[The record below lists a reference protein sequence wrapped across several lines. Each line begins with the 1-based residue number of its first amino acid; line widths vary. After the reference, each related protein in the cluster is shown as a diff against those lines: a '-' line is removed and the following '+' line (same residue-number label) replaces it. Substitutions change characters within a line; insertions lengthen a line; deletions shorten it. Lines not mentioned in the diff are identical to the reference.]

1 MPKKNKRIVFCIDD
15 DDQHNEILENY
26 LKQRYPFEVLTFTSG
41 EEALSRMEATK
52 PTYIILDYYLDK
64 INHNAKNGLEI
75 LKTIKD
81 KYPEIFI
88 IMLSGQEKIE
98 IAVDTMKHGAF
109 DYVVKNPSGFIRVEN
124 TMKNI
129 NENIRLKYEAKAYK
143 FATRLL
149 SGVIIFIVLAAI
161 VLRILGISTDN
172 VGW

>member
-1 MPKKNKRIVFCIDD
+1 MARKQRIVFCIDD
-15 DDQHNEILENY
+15 DQQHNEMLENY
-26 LKQRYPFEVLTFTSG
+26 IRQRYPLEVKTFTSG
-41 EEALSRMEATK
+41 EEALSKLDELK
-52 PTYIILDYYLDK
+52 PSYMILDYYLDNK
-64 INHNAKNGLEI
+64 IHNAKNGLEI
-75 LKTIKD
+75 LKMVKE
-81 KYPEIFI
+81 KYPDIYI

-124 TMKNI
+124 TMRNI
-129 NENIRLKYEAKAYK
+129 NENLKLKYEAKAYK

-149 SGVIIFIVLAAI
+149 SGIIIAIVLTAV